1 MVKELARTVQQ
12 TINPTFPQATVVGF
26 SSGDLTLRSS
36 LGMGVPEVDLVVNIN
51 PDALPG
57 QLSSRLS
64 RTGGASTAKL
74 DARKVQK
81 SAIRACM
88 DRLVSH
94 GGFKFRRSAFRGQE
108 PKITLLA
115 PATFT
120 CPLASIAARRGI
132 VSTDTAD
139 SRKPSF

>member
-36 LGMGVPEVDLVVNIN
+36 LGMGVPEVDLVVNVN

-57 QLSSRLS
+57 QLSKRLS
-64 RTGGASTAKL
+64 RTGGASTEKL

-81 SAIRACM
+81 SAIRACT
-88 DRLVSH
+88 DRLVSA
-94 GGFKFRRSAFRGQE
+94 GSFKFRRSAFRGQE

-115 PATFT
+115 PPTFT
-120 CPLASIAARRGI
+120 NPLASIAASRGI
-132 VSTDTAD
+132 SDVSDAV
-139 SRKPSF
+139 K